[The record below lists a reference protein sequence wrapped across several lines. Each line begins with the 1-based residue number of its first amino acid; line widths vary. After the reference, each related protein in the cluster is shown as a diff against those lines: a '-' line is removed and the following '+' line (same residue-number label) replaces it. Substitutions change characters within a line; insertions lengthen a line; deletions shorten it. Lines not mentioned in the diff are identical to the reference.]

1 MLLLIIF
8 SFLVLY
14 NFIRDTFRFEPV
26 TRTSFIIL
34 PIYAT
39 IMTVISMIVE
49 LKEWHFSVILTL
61 ALIGVLLGWFQ
72 TFSLRV
78 IQIDKHSHDKSS
90 GFKYCRGW
98 SYLYGFILI
107 FIVEII
113 TDFSLGERVT
123 FKGVFFE
130 LINEILRERFKFLP
144 YNGWVIWLLLAV
156 TTSVYT
162 LILIHRYPIITKVLT
177 CKQHEK

>member
-1 MLLLIIF
+1 M
-8 SFLVLY
+8 
-14 NFIRDTFRFEPV
+14 
-26 TRTSFIIL
+26 
-34 PIYAT
+34 T
-39 IMTVISMIVE
+39 IISMIVE

-98 SYLYGFILI
+98 SYLYGFMLI

-113 TDFSLGERVT
+113 TNFSLGERFV
-123 FKGVFFE
+123 KGGS
-130 LINEILRERFKFLP
+130 KM
-144 YNGWVIWLLLAV
+144 
-156 TTSVYT
+156 
-162 LILIHRYPIITKVLT
+162 
-177 CKQHEK
+177 

>member
-98 SYLYGFILI
+98 SY
-107 FIVEII
+107 
-113 TDFSLGERVT
+113 
-123 FKGVFFE
+123 
-130 LINEILRERFKFLP
+130 
-144 YNGWVIWLLLAV
+144 
-156 TTSVYT
+156 
-162 LILIHRYPIITKVLT
+162 
-177 CKQHEK
+177 

>member
-39 IMTVISMIVE
+39 IMTIISMIVE

-98 SYLYGFILI
+98 SYLYGFMLI

-113 TDFSLGERVT
+113 TNFSLGERFV
-123 FKGVFFE
+123 KGGS
-130 LINEILRERFKFLP
+130 KM
-144 YNGWVIWLLLAV
+144 
-156 TTSVYT
+156 
-162 LILIHRYPIITKVLT
+162 
-177 CKQHEK
+177 